1 MGQVYLIVVNGKDLI
16 VVMLSEIHLLDQI
29 SKCYLVSQLFYA
41 YTFEHNGRLNS
52 PSIFSL

>member
-16 VVMLSEIHLLDQI
+16 VVMLNEIHLLDQI